1 MTIKV
6 YNKLVRD
13 NIPTILKQK
22 GIEADAQIVKNDQ
35 AYKRLL
41 CRKLIEEAREAAVAD
56 ETHLLEE
63 LGDIETVIDALL
75 DLNNSSRVELEVIKD
90 QKDARRGRFI
100 KRIFLKTTTEGGA

>member
-41 CRKLIEEAREAAVAD
+41 CRKL
-56 ETHLLEE
+56 
-63 LGDIETVIDALL
+63 
-75 DLNNSSRVELEVIKD
+75 NNSSRVELEVIKD

>member
-1 MTIKV
+1 MTVKI

-13 NIPTILKQK
+13 NIPSILKQK
-22 GIEADAQIVKNDQ
+22 GIEADAQVVKNDK

-41 CRKLIEEAREAAVAD
+41 CLKLIEEAREAAVAD
-56 ETHLLEE
+56 EGHLLEE

-75 DLNNSSRVELEVIKD
+75 DLNKSSRLDLEVIKD

-100 KRIFLKTTTEGGA
+100 KRIFLKTTKEES